1 MAQVRVRFGIRA
13 ISLFPNAGI
22 FVFHVDGAQ
31 LPKLRGAVDV
41 LRAALTAVGKSDIAA
56 KIVFELS

>member
-13 ISLFPNAGI
+13 ISIFPNAGI

-31 LPKLRGAVDV
+31 LAKLRGAVDV
-41 LRAALTAVGKSDIAA
+41 LRAALIAVGKSDIAA
-56 KIVFELS
+56 KIIFELS